1 MHMMDDE
8 EIISSTNLIVKKVKD
23 ENNIDVSE

>member
-8 EIISSTNLIVKKVKD
+8 EIISSTKLIVKKVQD
-23 ENNIDVSE
+23 EDNIDVSE